1 MGQGGPRRRHQGR
14 VRPKRACRDSV
25 VSNSAVSAADVCFGH
40 FRKYRRNAVM
50 SALANRSEIAD
61 HQSRSETC
69 HNRTSR
75 FHQYPRTSS
84 AAKGDLGC
92 LFALGLHSGRHKLAE
107 PEMWAASL
115 FVRDDE
121 VIQ

>member
-1 MGQGGPRRRHQGR
+1 MGQGGPRRQHQGR
-14 VRPKRACRDSV
+14 VRPKRSHRYRI
-25 VSNSAVSAADVCFGH
+25 VSDYAVTVADVRFAH
-40 FRKYRRNAVM
+40 FRKHRRNAVM
-50 SALANRSEIAD
+50 SALAHRSEIAD